1 MDNYKKEF
9 ETRERRTGG
18 LVNLI
23 LDYAIENQM
32 SAKEIDE
39 CVEIAKEAFYS
50 DALIRRN

>member
-1 MDNYKKEF
+1 MDNYKNEF
-9 ETRERRTGG
+9 EAREKRTGG

-50 DALIRRN
+50 DALIGRK